1 MTEPIRWGIIG
12 TGLIAHT
19 FARDLAFTDDGVV
32 AAVGS
37 RSASSA
43 EAFGDEFEVPRR
55 YDSYE
60 ALVDDDGIDAVYV
73 ATPHPMHFA
82 NASLA
87 LEHGKPVLV
96 EKAFTMT
103 GQEARDLVAL
113 ARSKKLFLMEA
124 MWTRFFPHVVAL
136 REIVARGDLGELVN
150 FEADHGN
157 GLRSIPVS
165 GSSRPNLAAAPCSI
179 SGSIPSPSPQCCWA
193 DLSGSAALDRARV
206 HGRRRAGVHGLWLA
220 GGAQSILAARR
231 SRALPRRAC
240 VSGTRARVEIDGDF
254 YAPTTFSV
262 ITKEGERE
270 QFTFE
275 TSGRGLHYQA
285 EEVARCLR
293 EGLLESDAM
302 PLDESI
308 AIMETIDAVLAFQL
322 RHGITFVILMY
333 CASRCC
339 VAWSCDDTAEELGEG
354 RPLSVE
360 MPPHRVLARCGVMRV
375 TRACGFP
382 GSVLFYVLSRAT
394 FSCGRCK
401 SQDVHVVITCLA
413 SLGATEGL
421 GKK

>member
-19 FARDLAFTDDGVV
+19 FASDLAFTDDGVV

-43 EAFGDEFEVPRR
+43 EAFGDEFDVPRR

-60 ALVDDDGIDAVYV
+60 ALVQDDGIDAVYV

-96 EKAFTMT
+96 EKAFTMN

-113 ARSKKLFLMEA
+113 ARSKGLFLMEA
-124 MWTRFFPHVVAL
+124 MWTRFLPHVVAL

-150 FEADHGN
+150 FEADHGK
-157 GLRSIPVS
+157 
-165 GSSRPNLAAAPCSI
+165 
-179 SGSIPSPSPQCCWA
+179 WF
-193 DLSGSAALDRARV
+193 ALDPGFRLFAPELGGGAVLDLGVYPISFASMLLGTPERV
-206 HGRRRAGVHGLWLA
+206 TALVEPAFTGVDGQVSMA
-220 GGAQSILAARR
+220 FGYTGGAQSLLSCTSLARTAT
-231 SRALPRRAC
+231 RAC
-240 VSGTRARVEIDGDF
+240 VSGTRARVEIEGDF
-254 YAPTTFSV
+254 YSPTSFTV

-270 QFTFE
+270 DFTFE

-285 EEVARCLR
+285 QEVARCLR

-308 AIMETIDAVLAFQL
+308 SIMETIDAVLAF
-322 RHGITFVILMY
+322 
-333 CASRCC
+333 S
-339 VAWSCDDTAEELGEG
+339 
-354 RPLSVE
+354 
-360 MPPHRVLARCGVMRV
+360 
-375 TRACGFP
+375 
-382 GSVLFYVLSRAT
+382 
-394 FSCGRCK
+394 
-401 SQDVHVVITCLA
+401 
-413 SLGATEGL
+413 
-421 GKK
+421 